1 MVFSSLKFIF
11 IFLPVFLLAYSA
23 SEKKYRNAVLL
34 VSSLIVGMVMFYVM
48 GLLRP
53 LPILIYLATVI
64 WVLYESNTANE
75 KRFRCVV
82 VVIAAAAAGY
92 YLFHIL
98 HYIKPIPVLIF
109 IVTAGILLMISYS
122 SSRLQYQNLVIFTGS
137 TIFYSFGV
145 GKPVYVA
152 LFLLTNL
159 LNFIVGQFIENSR
172 HAKKLWLFF
181 GVAFNFWWLIFF
193 KYWTFG
199 AENINTI
206 FHQSLTVKNI
216 ILPIGISFYT
226 FQNVSYIADV
236 YRGKAQAEKNFINYG
251 AYISMFPQLIAG
263 PIVTF
268 DHVAKELKN
277 RKHTLAKVEDGLKTF
292 TIGLGY
298 KVLIANQVGG
308 LWSDIS
314 MVGFD
319 SISSP
324 LAWLGIIAYSFQLYF
339 DFCGYSLMAI
349 GLGKIMGFDLPRN
362 FDHPYMSV
370 TMTEFW
376 RRWHMTLGTWFKD
389 YVYIPLG
396 GNRKGPQRLFF
407 NTLVVWLFTGLW
419 HGASWNFVLWGLVL
433 FAIIMSEKYWTG
445 KFFNKHKIVGHA
457 YMILIIPLTW
467 LLFAVTD
474 FHELGVY
481 FRTLIPFLH
490 KKAAY
495 VMDNDYVHYW
505 HKYWKYF
512 VAGLIFSTRIPE
524 VIYKKMKNSILTAA
538 VLLLVFWASVYCM
551 YRGMDDPFMYF
562 RF

>member
-1 MVFSSLKFIF
+1 LVFSSLKFIF
-11 IFLPVFLLAYSA
+11 IFLPVFLIFYSA
-23 SEKKYRNAVLL
+23 SEKKYRNAIVV
-34 VSSLIVGMVMFYVM
+34 VSAIIVGIDIFMVMRLF
-48 GLLRP
+48 RP
-53 LPILIYLATVI
+53 LPILIYLAS
-64 WVLYESNTANE
+64 VLLLIYESNNAPE
-75 KRFRCVV
+75 KRFRCSLIIVG
-82 VVIAAAAAGY
+82 AAATAY
-92 YLFHIL
+92 YLFSMPAYRNAKSI
-98 HYIKPIPVLIF
+98 IIF
-109 IVTAGILLMISYS
+109 ISCVTVLMLLAYS
-122 SSRLQYQNLVIFTGS
+122 SNRLQYQNLVILAGS
-137 TIFYSFGV
+137 VIFYGLGV
-145 GKPVYVA
+145 GKLVYIV

-159 LNFIVGQFIENSR
+159 VNFIVGQFIENSK

-199 AENINTI
+199 TENINAI

-236 YRGKAQAEKNFINYG
+236 YKGKAKAEKNLINYG

-263 PIVTF
+263 PIVTY

-314 MVGFD
+314 MVGFE

-324 LAWLGIIAYSFQLYF
+324 LAWLGIVAYSFQLYF

-349 GLGKIMGFDLPRN
+349 GLGKIMGFELPRN

-396 GNRKGPQRLFF
+396 GNRKGPGRLFF

-433 FAIIMSEKYWTG
+433 FAIIMTEKYWTG
-445 KFFNKHKIVGHA
+445 KFFNEHKIIGHA
-457 YMILIIPLTW
+457 YMILIIPVTW

-474 FHELGVY
+474 FHELGIY
-481 FRTLIPFLH
+481 FKRLLPFLPQ
-490 KKAAY
+490 KTAFI
-495 VMDNDYVHYW
+495 MDKDYVHYW

-512 VAGLIFSTRIPE
+512 AAGLIFSTRIPE
-524 VIYKKMKNSILTAA
+524 AVYKKMKNSIVTVLALLA
-538 VLLLVFWASVYCM
+538 VFGFSVYCM